1 MTVCNIM
8 FMHLTCIHVYDIGII
23 VFLVDPI
30 VPEDLDTLL
39 DT

>member
-1 MTVCNIM
+1 MTVCNSM
-8 FMHLTCIHVYDIGII
+8 FMHLTCIRIYDIGI